1 MVGALVVE
9 VLPQVLRV
17 AGWKLLTTTGTGY
30 SGQRGPRSGAPL
42 GPSPLRVVF
51 VVDVLCFEAG
61 LVNNSIQFC

>member
-1 MVGALVVE
+1 MVVE

-17 AGWKLLTTTGTGY
+17 AGRKLLTTTGTSYG
-30 SGQRGPRSGAPL
+30 GQPGPRSGAPL